1 MKHDAC
7 TVNEDI
13 KWKGIDDP
21 QRKDCYTFSPMTQ
34 CFSMTTF
41 PKRVKD
47 ERMRRRKMF
56 EHMTRSEGKA
66 VGRGNDLYKI
76 GNCHGRHLSLECFQS
91 KNPFHFF
98 YIVYIFITFM
108 FIFFLFRVKCISTIF
123 FILFS
128 LPTSI
133 NNRRGKES
141 QEKAPKWANAGH
153 DPSSECM

>member
-1 MKHDAC
+1 MIEF
-7 TVNEDI
+7 VF
-13 KWKGIDDP
+13 
-21 QRKDCYTFSPMTQ
+21 RKKNF
-34 CFSMTTF
+34 
-41 PKRVKD
+41 
-47 ERMRRRKMF
+47 
-56 EHMTRSEGKA
+56 
-66 VGRGNDLYKI
+66 GRAKI
-76 GNCHGRHLSLECFQS
+76 GGEIFLSMLKLPNRAKSQS
-91 KNPFHFF
+91 PG
-98 YIVYIFITFM
+98 IFIIFM